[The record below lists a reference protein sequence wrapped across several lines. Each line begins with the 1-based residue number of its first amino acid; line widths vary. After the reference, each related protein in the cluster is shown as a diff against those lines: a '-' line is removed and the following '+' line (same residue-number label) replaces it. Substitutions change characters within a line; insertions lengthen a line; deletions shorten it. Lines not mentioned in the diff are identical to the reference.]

1 MASVKG
7 ANITNIDATPIV
19 KVSSEEAGGKLE
31 YFTILMKPQV

>member
-19 KVSSEEAGGKLE
+19 KVSSEVFGGKMRVQHDTLKHH
-31 YFTILMKPQV
+31 L